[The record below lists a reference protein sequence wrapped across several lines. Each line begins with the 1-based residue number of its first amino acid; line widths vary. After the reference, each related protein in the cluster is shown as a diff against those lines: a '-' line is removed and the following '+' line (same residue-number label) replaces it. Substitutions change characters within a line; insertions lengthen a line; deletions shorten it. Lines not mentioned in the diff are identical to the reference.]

1 MTIRNPRRSA
11 CSGFTLIELVI
22 IIVVLGILATFSIAK
37 YSDFLQ
43 ESKIAAT
50 RTEMAT
56 IKRAIIG
63 NPQIIAGGHYVDVGF
78 AGNVGHSPAQL
89 LDLVRKPDSISAYNV
104 ISRLGW
110 NGPYLDS
117 SGNDYL
123 KDAWGTNYVYNQAE
137 RTITSTGSGTN
148 IVVGF

>member
-1 MTIRNPRRSA
+1 MTVRNPWRVA
-11 CSGFTLIELVI
+11 CSGFTLIELII
-22 IIVVLGILATFSIAK
+22 IIVVLGILAAFSIAK

-43 ESKIAAT
+43 ESKLAAT

-63 NPQIIAGGHYVDVGF
+63 NPQLIAGGQYIDVGF
-78 AGNVGHSPAQL
+78 VGNVGHPPAQL
-89 LDLVRKPDSISAYNV
+89 VELVRKPDTILAYNA

-117 SGNDYL
+117 AGNDYL
-123 KDAWGTNYVYNQAE
+123 KDAWGLDYVYNPTA
-137 RTITSTGSGTN
+137 RTITSTGSGTS
-148 IVVGF
+148 IVVSF